1 MSNELTKEE
10 LEQAVA
16 VSYIHPNMYVYYND
30 YGNITSISNVKQ
42 TDAEYLEVPETK
54 LVDFL
59 SGKKD
64 FSRYKIDYF
73 KFNRENTKHEVD
85 VDTSQNLIYIVP
97 VVSDYSKDVTIVLN
111 KQELSWSFV
120 LSNNA
125 KNTVSQYSLDKVYS
139 FYVTKNKDPQ
149 FLLDSVH
156 VTGTELLDN
165 VSIPLTAG
173 LANISLVISRHFK
186 SYGLLINE

>member
-10 LEQAVA
+10 LDQALA
-16 VSYIHPNMYVYYND
+16 VSYIHPNMYVYYNA

-42 TDAEYLEVPETK
+42 IDAEHLEVPETK

-73 KFNRENTKHEVD
+73 KFNRENIKQEAD
-85 VDTSQNLIYIVP
+85 IDTSQNLIYIIP
-97 VVSDYSKDVTIVLN
+97 VVNDYSKDVTIVLN
-111 KQELSWSFV
+111 KRELSWSFV

-125 KNTVSQYSLDKVYS
+125 KTTVSQYSLDKVYS

-149 FLLDSVH
+149 FLLDSIH
-156 VTGTELLDN
+156 VTGTELLNDISVPLTERLTN
-165 VSIPLTAG
+165 VS
-173 LANISLVISRHFK
+173 LVTSRHFK

>member
-1 MSNELTKEE
+1 MTDELTKEE
-10 LEQAVA
+10 LDQALA

-42 TDAEYLEVPETK
+42 TDTEYLEVPEAK
-54 LVDFL
+54 LIDFL

-73 KFNRENTKHEVD
+73 KFNRENIKQEAD
-85 VDTSQNLIYIVP
+85 IDTSQNLIYIVP
-97 VVSDYSKDVTIVLN
+97 LVDDYSKDVTIILN
-111 KQELSWSFV
+111 KQKLFWSFV

-149 FLLDSVH
+149 FLLDSIH
-156 VTGTELLDN
+156 VTGTELLNDI
-165 VSIPLTAG
+165 SIPLTEG
-173 LANISLVISRHFK
+173 LTNVSLVTSRHFK

>member
-1 MSNELTKEE
+1 
-10 LEQAVA
+10 
-16 VSYIHPNMYVYYND
+16 MYVYYND

-42 TDAEYLEVPETK
+42 TDIEYLEVPETK

-73 KFNRENTKHEVD
+73 KFNRENTKSEID
-85 VDTSQNLIYIVP
+85 VDTSQNLIYIIP
-97 VVSDYSKDVTIVLN
+97 LVSDYSKDITIVFN

-120 LSNNA
+120 LSDNA
-125 KNTVSQYSLDKVYS
+125 KNIVSQYSLDKVYS

-149 FLLDSVH
+149 FLLDSIH
-156 VTGTELLDN
+156 VTGTGLLDN
-165 VSIPLTAG
+165 VSMPVSAG
-173 LANISLVISRHFK
+173 LTSISLVTSRHFK

>member
-10 LEQAVA
+10 LDQALA

-42 TDAEYLEVPETK
+42 TDAEFLEVPEVK

-73 KFNRENTKHEVD
+73 KFNRENTKQEVD
-85 VDTSQNLIYIVP
+85 IDTSQNLIYIVP
-97 VVSDYSKDVTIVLN
+97 VVSDYSKDVTIVFN
-111 KQELSWSFV
+111 KQELSWSFI
-120 LSNNA
+120 LSDNA

-149 FLLDSVH
+149 FLLDSIH
-156 VTGTELLDN
+156 VTGIDLLN
-165 VSIPLTAG
+165 NMSIPSTAG
-173 LANISLVISRHFK
+173 LTTMSLVTSRHFK

>member
-10 LEQAVA
+10 LDQALA

-42 TDAEYLEVPETK
+42 TDAEYLEVPEVK
-54 LVDFL
+54 LIDFL

-85 VDTSQNLIYIVP
+85 VDTSQNLIYMVP
-97 VVSDYSKDVTIVLN
+97 VVTDYSKDVTIVLN

-125 KNTVSQYSLDKVYS
+125 KTTVSQYSLDKVYS

-149 FLLDSVH
+149 FLLDSIH
-156 VTGTELLDN
+156 VTGTEMLNN
-165 VSIPLTAG
+165 VSIPSIVGLTTM
-173 LANISLVISRHFK
+173 SLVTSRHFK

>member
-1 MSNELTKEE
+1 MTDELTKEE
-10 LEQAVA
+10 LDQALA

-42 TDAEYLEVPETK
+42 TDTEYLEVPEAK
-54 LVDFL
+54 LIDFL

-73 KFNRENTKHEVD
+73 KFNRENIKQEAD
-85 VDTSQNLIYIVP
+85 IDTSQNLIYIVP
-97 VVSDYSKDVTIVLN
+97 LVDDYSKDVTIILN
-111 KQELSWSFV
+111 KQKLFWSFV

-149 FLLDSVH
+149 FLLDSMH

-165 VSIPLTAG
+165 ISIPLTTG
-173 LANISLVISRHFK
+173 LTNISLVTSRHFK

>member
-10 LEQAVA
+10 LEQALA
-16 VSYIHPNMYVYYND
+16 VSYIHPNMYVYYNA
-30 YGNITSISNVKQ
+30 YGNITSISNVKH
-42 TDAEYLEVPETK
+42 TDMEHLEVPEVK

-73 KFNRENTKHEVD
+73 KFNRENTKQEVD

-97 VVSDYSKDVTIVLN
+97 VVSDCSKDVTIVFN
-111 KQELSWSFV
+111 KQELFWSFI
-120 LSNNA
+120 LSDNA

-149 FLLDSVH
+149 FLLDSIH

-165 VSIPLTAG
+165 VSIPLTAE
-173 LANISLVISRHFK
+173 LTNISLVTSRHFK

>member
-10 LEQAVA
+10 LEQALA
-16 VSYIHPNMYVYYND
+16 VSYIHPNMYVYYNA

-42 TDAEYLEVPETK
+42 TDMEHLEVPEVK

-97 VVSDYSKDVTIVLN
+97 LVDDYSKDVTIVLN
-111 KQELSWSFV
+111 KQKLSWSFV
-120 LSNNA
+120 LSNDA

-149 FLLDSVH
+149 FLLDSIH

-165 VSIPLTAG
+165 VSMSLTAG
-173 LANISLVISRHFK
+173 LTNISLVTSRHFK

>member
-10 LEQAVA
+10 LEQALA
-16 VSYIHPNMYVYYND
+16 VSYIHPNMYVYYNA

-42 TDAEYLEVPETK
+42 TDMEHLEVPEVK

-97 VVSDYSKDVTIVLN
+97 VVSD
-111 KQELSWSFV
+111 
-120 LSNNA
+120 
-125 KNTVSQYSLDKVYS
+125 
-139 FYVTKNKDPQ
+139 
-149 FLLDSVH
+149 
-156 VTGTELLDN
+156 
-165 VSIPLTAG
+165 
-173 LANISLVISRHFK
+173 
-186 SYGLLINE
+186 